1 MRCNAPAAVQFVPKV
16 WATVLSMETTLC
28 REVELKGAADLF
40 KADRHC

>member
-1 MRCNAPAAVQFVPKV
+1 
-16 WATVLSMETTLC
+16 METTLC